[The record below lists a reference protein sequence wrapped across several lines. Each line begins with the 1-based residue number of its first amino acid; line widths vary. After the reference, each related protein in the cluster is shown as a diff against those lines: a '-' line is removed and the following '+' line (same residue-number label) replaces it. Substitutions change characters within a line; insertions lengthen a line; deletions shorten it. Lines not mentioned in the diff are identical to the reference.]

1 MLSDGYELVER
12 DGAPDGADFCL
23 TVTDDCMELYIRRG
37 ERVYVQA
44 SAAPGE
50 FEAGI
55 FMLSGRVYC
64 RQWCEDYTGT
74 VHLLAANRALDG
86 HFINNPARQDAN
98 IAVPKAA
105 LSKLACLGRVM
116 TGAKLPRPAYM

>member
-23 TVTDDCMELYIRRG
+23 TVTDDCMETYIRRG

-74 VHLLAANRALDG
+74 VHLLAAN
-86 HFINNPARQDAN
+86 PARQDAN

>member
-1 MLSDGYELVER
+1 MLSDGYELVEC

-23 TVTDDCMELYIRRG
+23 TVTDDCMEPYIRRG

-44 SAAPGE
+44 SAATGE

-74 VHLLAANRALDG
+74 VHLLAA
-86 HFINNPARQDAN
+86 NPARQDAN

>member
-23 TVTDDCMELYIRRG
+23 TVTDDCMEPYIRRG

-74 VHLLAANRALDG
+74 VHLLAAN
-86 HFINNPARQDAN
+86 PARQDAN

-105 LSKLACLGRVM
+105 LTAAMSCSSVCSLAKHP
-116 TGAKLPRPAYM
+116 TSFDTKSASWA